1 MSPWCLKHLRS
12 GINAGVMLLKPDLQT
27 LEQTLAE
34 ALWAYVDHVDHVV
47 EAQSQHS
54 KIANRIEKNIKE
66 SNKCK

>member
-1 MSPWCLKHLRS
+1 
-12 GINAGVMLLKPDLQT
+12 MLLKPDLQT